1 MWSDD
6 SPSSNPAT
14 VDFLEG
20 SALPWTASRRE
31 TLCLLVPHQISPIE
45 GKTLHEDNPLDIP
58 RCSVLCSCQK
68 GYRGLFERQAR
79 PTTGGRQSA
88 MKWIDLRG
96 VPTTC
101 LLTVIYDAIGEV
113 RSDSDRYLGVIIP
126 RGSGPAATSPDC
138 TAEGDLVVFREPPA
152 RSRRVWY
159 PSLDLDPSLL
169 QRAAAIIQPNE
180 IFPIV
185 EFPPIEIL
193 GSETS
198 LTRQMDVLEGLH
210 VRTERVVHLNPRV
223 PDSTFGILAK
233 SFRSLPKGGTHPRV
247 AILTP
252 GGKAPT
258 VASSLLAG
266 ALNDA
271 TVVEPEGTLFPS
283 ERSDI
288 WGFAVVRRR
297 T

>member
-1 MWSDD
+1 MWLDD
-6 SPSSNPAT
+6 SPSPAT

-20 SALPWTASRRE
+20 STLPWTASRRE
-31 TLCLLVPHQISPIE
+31 MLCLLVPHQISPIE
-45 GKTLHEDNPLDIP
+45 RKELHEDNSLDIP
-58 RCSVLCSCQK
+58 RCSLPCSCQK
-68 GYRGLFERQAR
+68 TYRGLFERQAR
-79 PTTGGRQSA
+79 PTTGGSLSA
-88 MKWIDLRG
+88 MNWIDLRG

-113 RSDSDRYLGVIIP
+113 RSHSDRYLGVVIP
-126 RGSGPAATSPDC
+126 RRSGQAAASPES
-138 TAEGDLVVFREPPA
+138 TAEGSLVVFRELPA

-169 QRAAAIIQPNE
+169 QRAAATIQPNE
-180 IFPIV
+180 IFPVV
-185 EFPPIEIL
+185 EFPPIDIL

-223 PDSTFGILAK
+223 PDSTFGILAR
-233 SFRSLPKGGTHPRV
+233 SFRSLPKGGTHPRI

-252 GGKAPT
+252 GGKGPT
-258 VASSLLAG
+258 VAGSLLAG
-266 ALNDA
+266 ALNDT

-283 ERSDI
+283 ERNAT